1 MLPLTYNFIII
12 LSVSV
17 LNKIVDK
24 GSSCKTSVLT
34 SKVSQKSLLIFPLV
48 NVFVRVVLI
57 SHISFNGTS

>member
-24 GSSCKTSVLT
+24 GASCKTSVLT